1 VTPEEVVS
9 NFFGGSWFWPPVAVS
24 GASLQTIIVRKD
36 NMENKDQELASRE
49 ITRSLDQMKSKIL
62 DLVEKMLRA
71 MQQPELTKIAFS
83 VQHWQ
88 DNSCSEEDLYIPR
101 PPSEPRPKRLVVPNR
116 SKDDE
121 RLWNWRKKVRHKLA
135 KMGKDD
141 LVCVIM
147 EEADRMSYPNLQ
159 HLSQS
164 LLALQR
170 GKR

>member
-1 VTPEEVVS
+1 VVS
-9 NFFGGSWFWPPVAVS
+9 GTSV
-24 GASLQTIIVRKD
+24 QRIIDRKD
-36 NMENKDQELASRE
+36 NMEKKDQGFASKERAG
-49 ITRSLDQMKSKIL
+49 SPDQMKSKTL

-101 PPSEPRPKRLVVPNR
+101 PPSGPSPKRLVVPNR

-121 RLWNWRKKVRHKLA
+121 RLWNWRKKVRHRLTQ
-135 KMGKDD
+135 MGKSD
-141 LVCVIM
+141 LISIIM
-147 EEADRMSYPNLQ
+147 QGAGRMSDTNLQ

-170 GKR
+170 RKR